1 MTILREYACIS
12 CSSVRLRSAVHLRL
26 MGVSHPGFFDYELR
40 RTLRSAITS
49 VLCNGSGAREML
61 SSSDEP
67 AVVASGSSPP
77 STSRVNR
84 FNSFLHRSKWARASC
99 LDRASATSCA
109 SLA

>member
-12 CSSVRLRSAVHLRL
+12 CSSVRLRSTVHLRL
-26 MGVSHPGFFDYELR
+26 VGVGHPGFSEYELG
-40 RTLRSAITS
+40 RTFRSAITS
-49 VLCNGSGAREML
+49 LLCSGSGACEML

-84 FNSFLHRSKWARASC
+84 FSSFLHRSKWASASC
-99 LDRASATSCA
+99 LDRASAASCA